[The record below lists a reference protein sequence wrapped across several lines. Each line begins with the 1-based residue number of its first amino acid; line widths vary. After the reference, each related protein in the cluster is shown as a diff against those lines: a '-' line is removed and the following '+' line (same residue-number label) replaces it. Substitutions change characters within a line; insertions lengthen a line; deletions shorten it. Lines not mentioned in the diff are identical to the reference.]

1 MAVAI
6 SDKYLRDIYNLSN
19 EEKLDLVDLIIKSM
33 RVARSKIN
41 IGVSKKSMNWV
52 DELEGKWI
60 DSRSADEMISDIRS
74 ARTNNSRIK
83 GIQLENWVDRS

>member
-1 MAVAI
+1 MAIAI

-33 RVARSKIN
+33 RVAHSKIN
-41 IGVSKKSMNWV
+41 IEVRKKSLNWV

-60 DSRSADEMISDIRS
+60 DSKSADEMVSDIRS
-74 ARTNNSRIK
+74 ARTNNSEVI
-83 GIQLENWVDRS
+83 L

>member
-1 MAVAI
+1 MAIAI

-19 EEKLDLVDLIIKSM
+19 EDKLDLVDLIIKSM

-74 ARTNNSRIK
+74 ARTNNSEVI
-83 GIQLENWVDRS
+83 L

>member
-33 RVARSKIN
+33 RVAHSKIG
-41 IGVSKKSMNWV
+41 IGISKKSINWV

-60 DSRSADEMISDIRS
+60 DSKSADEMVSDIRS
-74 ARTNNSRIK
+74 ARTNNSEVI
-83 GIQLENWVDRS
+83 L

>member
-1 MAVAI
+1 MAIAI
-6 SDKYLRDIYNLSN
+6 SDKNLRDIYNLSN
-19 EEKLDLVDLIIKSM
+19 EDKLDLVDLIIKSM

-74 ARTNNSRIK
+74 ARTNNSEVI
-83 GIQLENWVDRS
+83 L

>member
-1 MAVAI
+1 MAIAI

-19 EEKLDLVDLIIKSM
+19 EDKLDLVDLIIKSM

-41 IGVSKKSMNWV
+41 IGVSKKSINWV

-60 DSRSADEMISDIRS
+60 DSRSADEMISDIRT
-74 ARTNNSRIK
+74 ARTNNSEVI
-83 GIQLENWVDRS
+83 L

>member
-1 MAVAI
+1 MAIAI

-33 RVARSKIN
+33 RFARSPIN
-41 IGVSKKSMNWV
+41 IGVNKKSINWV

-60 DSRSADEMISDIRS
+60 DSKSADDMINDIRS
-74 ARTNNSRIK
+74 ARTKNSEVI
-83 GIQLENWVDRS
+83 L

>member
-1 MAVAI
+1 MAIAI

-33 RVARSKIN
+33 RVAHSKIN
-41 IGVSKKSMNWV
+41 IGVRKKSLNWV

-60 DSRSADEMISDIRS
+60 DSKSVDEMISDIRS
-74 ARTNNSRIK
+74 SRTNNSEVI
-83 GIQLENWVDRS
+83 L

>member
-33 RVARSKIN
+33 RVAHSKIG
-41 IGVSKKSMNWV
+41 IGISKKSINWV

-60 DSRSADEMISDIRS
+60 DSKSVDEMISDIRS
-74 ARTNNSRIK
+74 SRTNNSEVM
-83 GIQLENWVDRS
+83 L

>member
-1 MAVAI
+1 MAIAI

-19 EEKLDLVDLIIKSM
+19 EDKLDLVDLIIKSM

-60 DSRSADEMISDIRS
+60 DSRSADEMISDIRT
-74 ARTNNSRIK
+74 ARTNNSEVI
-83 GIQLENWVDRS
+83 L

>member
-1 MAVAI
+1 MAIAI

-33 RVARSKIN
+33 RVAHSKIG
-41 IGVSKKSMNWV
+41 IGISKKSINWV

-60 DSRSADEMISDIRS
+60 DSKSVDEMISDIRS
-74 ARTNNSRIK
+74 SRTNNTDVI
-83 GIQLENWVDRS
+83 L

>member
-1 MAVAI
+1 MAIAI

-33 RVARSKIN
+33 RVAHSKIN
-41 IGVSKKSMNWV
+41 IGVRKKSLNWV

-60 DSRSADEMISDIRS
+60 DSKSADDMINDIRS
-74 ARTNNSRIK
+74 ARTKNSEVI
-83 GIQLENWVDRS
+83 L

>member
-33 RVARSKIN
+33 RVAHSKIN
-41 IGVSKKSMNWV
+41 IGVRKKSLNWV

-60 DSRSADEMISDIRS
+60 DSKSVDEMISDIRS
-74 ARTNNSRIK
+74 SRTNNSEVI
-83 GIQLENWVDRS
+83 L

>member
-6 SDKYLRDIYNLSN
+6 SDKYLHDIYNLSN

-33 RVARSKIN
+33 RVAHSKIG
-41 IGVSKKSMNWV
+41 IGISKKSINWV

-60 DSRSADEMISDIRS
+60 DSKSVDEMISDIRS
-74 ARTNNSRIK
+74 SRTNNSEVI
-83 GIQLENWVDRS
+83 L

>member
-33 RVARSKIN
+33 RVAHSKIG
-41 IGVSKKSMNWV
+41 ISKKSINWV

-60 DSRSADEMISDIRS
+60 DSKSVDEMII
-74 ARTNNSRIK
+74 NQ
-83 GIQLENWVDRS
+83 GE

>member
-33 RVARSKIN
+33 RVAHSKIG
-41 IGVSKKSMNWV
+41 IGISKKSINCV

-60 DSRSADEMISDIRS
+60 DSKSVDDMISDIRS
-74 ARTNNSRIK
+74 SRTNNSEVI
-83 GIQLENWVDRS
+83 L

>member
-6 SDKYLRDIYNLSN
+6 SVKHLRDIYNLSN

-33 RVARSKIN
+33 RVAHSKIG
-41 IGVSKKSMNWV
+41 IGISKKSINWV

-60 DSRSADEMISDIRS
+60 DSKSVDEMISDIRS
-74 ARTNNSRIK
+74 SRTNNSEVI
-83 GIQLENWVDRS
+83 L

>member
-33 RVARSKIN
+33 RVAHSKIG
-41 IGVSKKSMNWV
+41 IGISKKSINWV

-60 DSRSADEMISDIRS
+60 DSKSVDEMISDIRS
-74 ARTNNSRIK
+74 SRTNNTDVI
-83 GIQLENWVDRS
+83 L

>member
-1 MAVAI
+1 MNNHVLKIMAIAI

-19 EEKLDLVDLIIKSM
+19 EDKLDLVDLIIKSM

-41 IGVSKKSMNWV
+41 IGVSKKSINWV

-60 DSRSADEMISDIRS
+60 DSRSADEMISDIRT
-74 ARTNNSRIK
+74 ARTNNSEVI
-83 GIQLENWVDRS
+83 L

>member
-1 MAVAI
+1 MAIAI

-33 RVARSKIN
+33 RVAHSKIN
-41 IGVSKKSMNWV
+41 SGVRKKSLNWV

-60 DSRSADEMISDIRS
+60 DSKSVDEMII
-74 ARTNNSRIK
+74 NQ
-83 GIQLENWVDRS
+83 GE

>member
-1 MAVAI
+1 MTIAI

-33 RVARSKIN
+33 RFARSKIN
-41 IGVSKKSMNWV
+41 IGVNKKSINWV

-60 DSRSADEMISDIRS
+60 DSKSADDMINDIRS
-74 ARTNNSRIK
+74 ARTKNSEVI
-83 GIQLENWVDRS
+83 L

>member
-33 RVARSKIN
+33 RVAHSKIG
-41 IGVSKKSMNWV
+41 IGISKKSINWV
-52 DELEGKWI
+52 DELERKWI
-60 DSRSADEMISDIRS
+60 D
-74 ARTNNSRIK
+74 
-83 GIQLENWVDRS
+83 

>member
-1 MAVAI
+1 MAIAI

-33 RVARSKIN
+33 RVAHSKIG
-41 IGVSKKSMNWV
+41 IGISKKSINWV

-60 DSRSADEMISDIRS
+60 DSKSADEMVSDIRS
-74 ARTNNSRIK
+74 ARTNNSEVKQKKRNI
-83 GIQLENWVDRS
+83 S

>member
-1 MAVAI
+1 MAIAI

-33 RVARSKIN
+33 RVAHSKIN
-41 IGVSKKSMNWV
+41 VGVSKKSINWV

-60 DSRSADEMISDIRS
+60 DSKSADEMVSDIRS
-74 ARTNNSRIK
+74 ARTNNSEVI
-83 GIQLENWVDRS
+83 L